1 MKAPQ
6 MSQQRMLVAA
16 AVAGLFVVPGTPV
29 CAADIKVDV
38 TGSNIKR
45 VEGEGALPVQVIGQE
60 EITRSGT
67 TNAMELMNLIS
78 ASNSAGN
85 VTLGNIIGAATFSNQ
100 TASLRG
106 LGGSSTLVLVNGKRL
121 GTFAGG
127 VSGAEGVNLS
137 AIPLSAIERVEVL
150 RDGASAI
157 YGSDAIGGVIN
168 FIMRQDFVGFDGT
181 LFYGAPTRSGGG
193 DQYNVGLTAG
203 MGDLGRDKWNA
214 FFSLTYQEQKPLEQ
228 RDRDFSRTNFI
239 PSAADRKSTR
249 LNSSH

>member
-1 MKAPQ
+1 VRKT
-6 MSQQRMLVAA
+6 QQRMLVAA
-16 AVAGLFVVPGTPV
+16 AISSLFALEEQIAH
-29 CAADIKVDV
+29 AADIRVEV

-45 VEGEGALPVQVIGQE
+45 VEGEGALPVQVINRDD
-60 EITRSGT
+60 ILRSGS

-78 ASNSAGN
+78 ANNSLGN
-85 VTLGNIIGAATFSNQ
+85 VSLPNIIGAATFSNQ

-150 RDGASAI
+150 KDGASAI

-168 FIMRQDFVGFDGT
+168 FIMRQDFSGVDAT
-181 LFYGAPTRSGGG
+181 AWYGAPTRGGNGDQYQLSAVVGGG
-193 DQYNVGLTAG
+193 DLSK
-203 MGDLGRDKWNA
+203 DKWNA
-214 FFSLTYQEQKPLEQ
+214 FFAVNYSDQKSLLQS
-228 RDRDFSRTNFI
+228 D
-239 PSAADRKSTR
+239 
-249 LNSSH
+249 

>member
-16 AVAGLFVVPGTPV
+16 AVAGLFVVPSTPV

-127 VSGAEGVNLS
+127 VSGAEGVNYPRFRS
-137 AIPLSAIERVEVL
+137 RRSNAWRCCATARPPSMA
-150 RDGASAI
+150 A
-157 YGSDAIGGVIN
+157 
-168 FIMRQDFVGFDGT
+168 
-181 LFYGAPTRSGGG
+181 TRS
-193 DQYNVGLTAG
+193 
-203 MGDLGRDKWNA
+203 
-214 FFSLTYQEQKPLEQ
+214 
-228 RDRDFSRTNFI
+228 
-239 PSAADRKSTR
+239 AA
-249 LNSSH
+249 